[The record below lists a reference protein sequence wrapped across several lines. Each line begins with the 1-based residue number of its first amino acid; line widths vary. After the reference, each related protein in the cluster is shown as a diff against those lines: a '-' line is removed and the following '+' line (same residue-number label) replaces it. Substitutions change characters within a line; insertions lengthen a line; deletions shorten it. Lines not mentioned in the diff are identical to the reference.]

1 MGPRDRP
8 GQVGG
13 DQLPDLTGDHA
24 GDQAQH
30 QGLLSHQ
37 ALLPG
42 HEVGALAVVVAKH
55 GNMKFFKL

>member
-1 MGPRDRP
+1 MGPRHRP

-30 QGLLSHQ
+30 QCLLSDQ

-42 HEVGALAVVVAKH
+42 HEVGTLSLVVAK
-55 GNMKFFKL
+55 N